1 MSHKDQ
7 RDDLKEALRKRDEQV
22 SEYSAVSQ
30 GNIIDRYINVDH
42 LPGDSDRRLYCL
54 NIRHAGSPSQNY
66 SHCWFSKGST
76 CNRLGG
82 EGTREGSLVP
92 WSWTLENLCEGARSW
107 ARWCQ
112 ICRWGL
118 GSERCIAICRHMH
131 VYRSCIGALLSP
143 DHDVQWL

>member
-1 MSHKDQ
+1 
-7 RDDLKEALRKRDEQV
+7 
-22 SEYSAVSQ
+22 
-30 GNIIDRYINVDH
+30 
-42 LPGDSDRRLYCL
+42 
-54 NIRHAGSPSQNY
+54 
-66 SHCWFSKGST
+66 
-76 CNRLGG
+76 
-82 EGTREGSLVP
+82 
-92 WSWTLENLCEGARSW
+92 LENLCEGARSW